1 MTPGRRCTT
10 GRQGVLKL
18 AATLG
23 CVASLMLGLAGVA
36 AAQDYPP
43 PGVSSVT
50 PSNPGPGSTVTITGT
65 GAVGETITATLLDGN
80 DGAALTAGGQAAGTV
95 HLAAVR
101 VLGSTTVDAAGQW
114 SLTVTIPTDVV
125 APAFLQVAGSVS
137 GVLVTVT
144 IAQLTPVTPTTAAP
158 GGGGVAFTGMSA
170 DTLVML
176 GVLLVV
182 VGGLIVLT
190 VRQRR
195 RRQVP
200 TSV

>member
-1 MTPGRRCTT
+1 
-10 GRQGVLKL
+10 VLKL

-36 AAQDYPP
+36 AAQEYPP
-43 PGVSSVT
+43 PGVSSVS
-50 PSNPGPGSTVTITGT
+50 PSNPGPGSTVTVTGT
-65 GAVGETITATLLDGN
+65 GSPGETITATLLDGA

-95 HLAAVR
+95 QLAAVR
-101 VLGSTTVDAAGQW
+101 VLGSTTVDTAGQW

-125 APAFLQVAGSVS
+125 APAFLQIAGSVS
-137 GVLVTVT
+137 GVLVTIT
-144 IAQLTPVTPTTAAP
+144 IAQLAPVTPTTAAT

-170 DTLVML
+170 DVLVPL
-176 GVLLVV
+176 AVVLLVA
-182 VGGLIVLT
+182 GGLIVLT

-195 RRQVP
+195 RRRVP